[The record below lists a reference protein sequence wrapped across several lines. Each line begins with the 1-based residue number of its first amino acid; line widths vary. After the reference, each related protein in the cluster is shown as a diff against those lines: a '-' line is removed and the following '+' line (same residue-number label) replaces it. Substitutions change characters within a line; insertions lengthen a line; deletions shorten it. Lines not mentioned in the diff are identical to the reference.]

1 MSKKTLDF
9 WAHLDELR
17 WVLLR
22 VVIVVLVFAV
32 AAFSFKE
39 TLFNIVLAPQN
50 SDFLTY
56 RFLSKFAILP
66 DFSVP
71 LINTG
76 LAEQFRIHLKVAF
89 EAGILIASP
98 YVLFAIFKFISPA
111 LYKNEK
117 RPMIKVVFWGYLMF
131 VVGVLISYFLI
142 FPLTFRFLGTY
153 QVSETVENLISLNSY
168 IDTLTMLCMWFGVIL
183 ELPLLCWLFAKMG
196 IINANFMRRYRR
208 HAIVLL
214 LILAAIITPTGDVF
228 TLTVVALPLYALYE
242 VSIFV
247 VKKIKN

>member
-168 IDTLTMLCMWFGVIL
+168 IDTLTMLCMWFGVIF